1 MPWVCPFPP
10 IFCINSE
17 RNTGT
22 REGTPSKPPTDLRG
36 ESCNTPSFL
45 QHPGDNPLNPCREGP
60 LPMPVPVLS
69 AGAADPLL
77 PFVAPPPRPHP
88 PETGLESGRIRTP
101 RQLGR
106 VFMGTKKSSRW
117 GGVAPPILG
126 RGGGGQGYPLTKIG
140 GEAPLAPKFRE
151 DQILKPKNFR
161 ADS

>member
-106 VFMGTKKSSRW
+106 VLMGTKKSSR
-117 GGVAPPILG
+117 
-126 RGGGGQGYPLTKIG
+126 RGGGWLPPFWVGGGGWSGVPPNQNRGGGPPCSQIQGGPNF
-140 GEAPLAPKFRE
+140 EPQKFSR
-151 DQILKPKNFR
+151 R
-161 ADS
+161 